1 MRQWL
6 HEIYNYTLN
15 TCRCRVSFIHWW
27 SKNIKSWGKDS
38 KISTSKRDSTF
49 SIVTKILLNFR
60 VGSALVSWASN
71 SCWSKHGNKPNK
83 AFLIFGWQDLTFWSD
98 ISSWSVSGARIWE
111 EGFSKKKQYI
121 CQKREWVRKH
131 HLHTLGWTCLVHF
144 WWRMVRRKSKDMVLC
159 IDVCQT
165 GPYTQRLYKLS
176 MHWFLYLGFEKICR
190 VMLG

>member
-1 MRQWL
+1 MFPGIMRQWL

-98 ISSWSVSGARIWE
+98 ISSWSVSGASISE
-111 EGFSKKKQYI
+111 EGFSNKKTA
-121 CQKREWVRKH
+121 
-131 HLHTLGWTCLVHF
+131 HLPKERMGEETPFIYSGVDFFLFVSGEGWL
-144 WWRMVRRKSKDMVLC
+144 
-159 IDVCQT
+159 
-165 GPYTQRLYKLS
+165 
-176 MHWFLYLGFEKICR
+176 E
-190 VMLG
+190 